1 MAEFLKLKSSGLNVI
16 REQDPYL
23 LSFNVEFAE
32 VTGGTFW
39 KAYPPEVI
47 SGEKM
52 FDVDMSGGIAAAYK
66 DLMQVYPPINLYNEK
81 LRKLTKQL
89 GTKWMRVSGT
99 WATKTYYDFDGEYK
113 PGEVPEGFLNVLTK
127 EQWVGVLDFV
137 KECNLKLMVSVSG
150 CPGVYGCDSAPVPA
164 WTPKEAE
171 KLFKFSKDYGVEIQ
185 ASEFVNEPNMLS
197 ETGFPKGY
205 TAEDHARD
213 QKIFQE
219 WLYANYPGCLYVG
232 PGSVGEAGMGS
243 PEGATKGGGGIELL
257 SKSVN
262 CAELMGEDPAHLDVF
277 SYHYYNGVSERLG
290 GVMPQAHWLEHE
302 ALTEGFL
309 DVAANSAR
317 VYGKYRD
324 KFAPGKD
331 MWVTE
336 SGDAGGGGDTW
347 ASTYLDVP
355 RTLNEA
361 GTFSQLTR
369 GIIYHNTLTASDY
382 AWLDRITH
390 DTRPNYYAVK
400 LWDNIMGTTVLDPEE
415 EIRVGA
421 HVFAHS
427 RADGKEGVAYC
438 IVNNNELE
446 ATTLELPK
454 QADVYLLSPK
464 DGKKRATIM
473 QLNGVDLVL
482 DADNNVPEMKPV
494 VKEGTVEVPPMC
506 CAFIVL

>member
-1 MAEFLKLKSSGLNVI
+1 MAEFVTLKASGLKTI
-16 REQDPYL
+16 RQVDPAL

-66 DLMQVYPPINLYNEK
+66 DLMQVYPPINLYDEK

-89 GTKWMRVSGT
+89 NPKWMRVSGT
-99 WATKTYYDFDGEYK
+99 WATKTYYDFDEK
-113 PGEVPEGFLNVLTK
+113 CAPGEVPEGYLNVLTK
-127 EQWVGVLDFV
+127 KQWIGVLDFV
-137 KECNLKLMVSVSG
+137 KECGLKLMVSVSG
-150 CPGVYGCDSAPVPA
+150 CPGVYGCDCAPVPP
-164 WTPKEAE
+164 WTPVEAE
-171 KLFKFSKDYGVEIQ
+171 KLFSFSKEYGVEIS

-219 WLYANYPGCLYVG
+219 WLKANYPNCMYVG
-232 PGSVGEAGMGS
+232 PGSVGEAGMGN
-243 PEGATKGGGGIELL
+243 PEGAQKGGGGVELL
-257 SKSVN
+257 SHSVST
-262 CAELMGEDPAHLDVF
+262 AELMGDAPAHLDVF

-290 GVMPQAHWLEHE
+290 GVMPQAHWMEHE
-302 ALTEGFL
+302 ALSEAFL
-309 DVAANSAR
+309 DVAPHSAR
-317 VYGKYRD
+317 VYAPMRD
-324 KFAPGKD
+324 TYCPGGQ

-361 GTFSQLTR
+361 GTFAQITD

-390 DTRPNYYAVK
+390 DTRPNYYAIK
-400 LWDNIMGTTVLDPEE
+400 LWDQIMGQTVLDPEE
-415 EIRVGA
+415 PIRLGA
-421 HVFAHS
+421 HVFAHN
-427 RADGKEGVAYC
+427 RADGKDGVAYC
-438 IVNNNELE
+438 IINNNETE
-446 ATTLELPK
+446 ATTITLPK
-454 QADVYLLSPK
+454 DAEVYMLSPK
-464 DGKKRATIM
+464 DGKKRASIM
-473 QLNGVDLVL
+473 QLNGKDLVL
-482 DADNNVPEMKPV
+482 DADNNVPEMKGVAASGSIEIPAI
-494 VKEGTVEVPPMC
+494 C
-506 CAFIVL
+506 CAFIVM